1 MMVVRVLRGTLL
13 GTSVFTTDGNRPGG
27 GLMGDGVDRGTT
39 DPASFGLAPPEERGI
54 LLR

>member
-13 GTSVFTTDGNRPGG
+13 GTSVLTTDVNRPGR
-27 GLMGDGVDRGTT
+27 GLMGEGVDRGKT

-54 LLR
+54 VTR